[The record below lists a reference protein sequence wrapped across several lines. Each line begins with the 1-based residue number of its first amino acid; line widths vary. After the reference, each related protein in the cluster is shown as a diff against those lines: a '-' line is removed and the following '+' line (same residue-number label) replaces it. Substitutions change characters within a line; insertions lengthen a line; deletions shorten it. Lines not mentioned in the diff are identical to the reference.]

1 MLLVPRS
8 TKIYMGR
15 SPVNMGKSFDG
26 LSNEVRAVLRK
37 DPLSGHI
44 FIFFN
49 RRRTMAKMIVW
60 TRGGYTIVAKRLER
74 GRFAIPEA
82 TDAACASWTSTN
94 SSFSSKASGGIEVD
108 SRRGGSLL
116 STVDTMQNYRNLR
129 CACRSNVIQVLY
141 PFRRL
146 ASL

>member
-49 RRRTMAKMIVW
+49 RRRTMAKMILW

-74 GRFAIPEA
+74 GTFALPEA
-82 TDAACASWTSTN
+82 TDAACVELDIHELVLLLE
-94 SSFSSKASGGIEVD
+94 GIGWDRGRQSPRWEP
-108 SRRGGSLL
+108 SQHRRYDAEL
-116 STVDTMQNYRNLR
+116 SQ
-129 CACRSNVIQVLY
+129 SVL
-141 PFRRL
+141 
-146 ASL
+146 SMSV

>member
-15 SPVNMGKSFDG
+15 SPVN
-26 LSNEVRAVLRK
+26 
-37 DPLSGHI
+37 I

-74 GRFAIPEA
+74 GRFALPKA
-82 TDAACASWTSTN
+82 ADAACVELDSHELVLLLEGIGLDRGRQSPRREPSQHRRHDAGLLQSVLRTS
-94 SSFSSKASGGIEVD
+94 V
-108 SRRGGSLL
+108 
-116 STVDTMQNYRNLR
+116 
-129 CACRSNVIQVLY
+129 
-141 PFRRL
+141 
-146 ASL
+146 

>member
-1 MLLVPRS
+1 MFLVPRS

-49 RRRTMAKMIVW
+49 RRRTIAKMIVW

-74 GRFAIPEA
+74 GTFALPEV
-82 TDAACASWTSTN
+82 DAACVELDIHELALLLEGIGWDRGRQSPRWEPFQHRRN
-94 SSFSSKASGGIEVD
+94 DAESSQFILHQRV
-108 SRRGGSLL
+108 
-116 STVDTMQNYRNLR
+116 
-129 CACRSNVIQVLY
+129 
-141 PFRRL
+141 
-146 ASL
+146 

>member
-74 GRFAIPEA
+74 GTFALPEA
-82 TDAACASWTSTN
+82 TDAACVELDIHELVLLLE
-94 SSFSSKASGGIEVD
+94 GIGWD
-108 SRRGGSLL
+108 RGRQSPRWEPL
-116 STVDTMQNYRNLR
+116 STVDTMQNYRNL
-129 CACRSNVIQVLY
+129 C
-141 PFRRL
+141 
-146 ASL
+146 

>member
-74 GRFAIPEA
+74 GTFALPEA
-82 TDAACASWTSTN
+82 TDAACVELDIHELVLLLEGIGWDRGRQSPRWEPSQHRRHDAE
-94 SSFSSKASGGIEVD
+94 FSQSA
-108 SRRGGSLL
+108 
-116 STVDTMQNYRNLR
+116 LR
-129 CACRSNVIQVLY
+129 MSV
-141 PFRRL
+141 
-146 ASL
+146 

>member
-1 MLLVPRS
+1 MFLVPRS

-49 RRRTMAKMIVW
+49 RRRTIAKMIVW

-74 GRFAIPEA
+74 GTFALPEA
-82 TDAACASWTSTN
+82 ADAVCVELDIHELALLLEGITWDRGRQSPRCEPSQHSRHGAE
-94 SSFSSKASGGIEVD
+94 SSQCILHQPA
-108 SRRGGSLL
+108 
-116 STVDTMQNYRNLR
+116 
-129 CACRSNVIQVLY
+129 
-141 PFRRL
+141 
-146 ASL
+146 

>member
-1 MLLVPRS
+1 MFLVPRS

-49 RRRTMAKMIVW
+49 RRRTIAKMIVW

-74 GRFAIPEA
+74 GTFALPEA
-82 TDAACASWTSTN
+82 DAACVELDIHELALLLEGNWVGPWSAETWGRTCYPPP
-94 SSFSSKASGGIEVD
+94 
-108 SRRGGSLL
+108 RLRGDGRLL
-116 STVDTMQNYRNLR
+116 PNPRADLCELPGPLPRTGEAR
-129 CACRSNVIQVLY
+129 
-141 PFRRL
+141 
-146 ASL
+146 